1 MLTLPTLLRDSS
13 LAALGMGACALVG
26 VAAGAWSPGAAFG
39 VLIGATAS
47 LINVGTLGWAVASL
61 GTPAFGG
68 RLAVQQLAMGAAV
81 VALLLARVPALGF
94 TLGFMC
100 FFPAVV
106 LHAVLGLRAG
116 YAGRPAAAL
125 EVR

>member
-26 VAAGAWSPGAAFG
+26 VAGGAWSPAAALAVAIGAA
-39 VLIGATAS
+39 AS
-47 LINVGTLGWAVASL
+47 LINLGTLGWAVASL

-68 RLAVQQLAMGAAV
+68 RLAMQQLAMGAAV
-81 VALLLARVPALGF
+81 VALLVVGVPALGF

-116 YAGRPAAAL
+116 HAGRPAAAL